1 MPEEI
6 IETEEITETAAGT
19 ENGAGTA
26 TETAAETDVETD
38 TEAGTVETVI
48 IVPVIEDS
56 LSAIS
61 RQLDRMYVLGF
72 VILIVLF
79 IMCLFTVIRRSD

>member
-6 IETEEITETAAGT
+6 IETEEITETGAGT
-19 ENGAGTA
+19 ENGIEEE
-26 TETAAETDVETD
+26 TEST
-38 TEAGTVETVI
+38 TVETFI
-48 IVPVIEDS
+48 IVPGTEDS

-72 VILIVLF
+72 VILIVLC

>member
-6 IETEEITETAAGT
+6 IETEEITET
-19 ENGAGTA
+19 GAGTDNGI
-26 TETAAETDVETD
+26 EEE
-38 TEAGTVETVI
+38 TEAATVETVI

-61 RQLDRMYVLGF
+61 KRLDSVFVLGS
-72 VILIVLF
+72 VIAFLLAVLCVFTIV
-79 IMCLFTVIRRSD
+79 RRSD